1 MKKKFDTFR
10 KHPLFSV
17 FMELIPDRIGKLA
30 VITAMSSN
38 AEEGVLKQQA
48 AESYPDWRMA
58 VTVITG
64 LSSDIKSSFVK
75 SIVGCALQNSIVR
88 KTGGQIHAVLHA
100 ALDALSGVV
109 HQVPA
114 EASLKLKV
122 CIVTDSDWVAV
133 AIYGDSAFYPITNHE
148 RCSLGVMHL
157 R

>member
-1 MKKKFDTFR
+1 
-10 KHPLFSV
+10 
-17 FMELIPDRIGKLA
+17 MEMIPDRIGKLA
-30 VITAMSSN
+30 IMTAMTSN
-38 AEEGVLKQQA
+38 EEEAELKRVFGTRH
-48 AESYPDWRMA
+48 PDWRIA

-75 SIVGCALQNSIVR
+75 SIVGCALQNNIVR

-100 ALDALSGVV
+100 ALDAFSGVV